1 MKQKTEISIQ
11 SIWQKGNEICRIYS
25 SGLYGGR
32 VSTFRFSGYNPFPCY
47 SMESTFTVINQWM
60 KENGWTKKPGGFRV
74 TTTTFCNDDKEIIKV
89 YETKETYI
97 PVLEGGMR

>member
-1 MKQKTEISIQ
+1 MQQKTEIAIQ

-25 SGLYGGR
+25 SGLFGGR

-47 SMESTFTVINQWM
+47 SMESTFTVIEEWM
-60 KENGWTKKPGGFRV
+60 KANGWTRKPGGFRV
-74 TTTTFCNDDKEIIKV
+74 TTTTFFNDNGDKVKV

-97 PVLEGGMR
+97 PVPEGV